1 MLNLVNTGG
10 FISWI
15 CCSIIL
21 IRFRK
26 ACDMQGVS
34 RELLPIRSRLQP
46 VGSWITLCAF
56 TILCLCNG
64 FTVFFPSEWSASS
77 FLTAYVG
84 LPLFIGIYFVHRIVH
99 RQDPWAI
106 PVDEIDLVTG
116 LAEVEAAEKQPTVYN
131 TWWGKGLSKLA

>member
-1 MLNLVNTGG
+1 MYAVTVSSLFCALAYLNINSSSAVVFNWTLNLVNTGG

-34 RELLPIRSRLQP
+34 RELPPIRSCLQP

-56 TILCLCNG
+56 TILCLYNG

-99 RQDPWAI
+99 RQDP
-106 PVDEIDLVTG
+106 
-116 LAEVEAAEKQPTVYN
+116 
-131 TWWGKGLSKLA
+131 